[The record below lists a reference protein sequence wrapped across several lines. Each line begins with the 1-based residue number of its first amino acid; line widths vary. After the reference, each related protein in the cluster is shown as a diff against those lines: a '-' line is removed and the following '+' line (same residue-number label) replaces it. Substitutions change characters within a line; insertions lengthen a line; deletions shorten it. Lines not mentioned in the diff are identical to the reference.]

1 MYFSIVESNINKI
14 RILKIFS
21 FSCFLKLIETFE
33 GKMSSKNIF
42 YKFQKF
48 IRIENNCKEHCLDS
62 KTFLKKSD
70 DGVQR
75 IVALFICE

>member
-1 MYFSIVESNINKI
+1 
-14 RILKIFS
+14 
-21 FSCFLKLIETFE
+21 
-33 GKMSSKNIF
+33 MSSKNIF

-48 IRIENNCKEHCLDS
+48 IRIENKEHCLDS